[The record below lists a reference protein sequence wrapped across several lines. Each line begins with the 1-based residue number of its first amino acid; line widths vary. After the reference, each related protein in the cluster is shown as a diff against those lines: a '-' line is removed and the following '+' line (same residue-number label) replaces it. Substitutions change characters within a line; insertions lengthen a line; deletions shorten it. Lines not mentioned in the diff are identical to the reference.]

1 MVKISDILARMPNC
15 KARVADLVLQ
25 LDTDDQFSLLGQDVE
40 ELSDIAVTINQASLI
55 NPVLAIAAGHVPRH
69 CFSLIAR
76 FFSSEN

>member
-40 ELSDIAVTINQASLI
+40 ELSDTLSKWYDTHVEDVWQNDMQDLREHLDMLNARLAV
-55 NPVLAIAAGHVPRH
+55 P
-69 CFSLIAR
+69 
-76 FFSSEN
+76 SE